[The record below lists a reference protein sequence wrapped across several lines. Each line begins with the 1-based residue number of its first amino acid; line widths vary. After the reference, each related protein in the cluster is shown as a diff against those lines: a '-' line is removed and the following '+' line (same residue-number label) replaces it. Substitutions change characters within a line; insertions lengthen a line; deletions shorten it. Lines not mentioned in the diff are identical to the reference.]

1 MSSESGKSIVRGVSI
16 LSVAGIFC
24 KLLGLVFTV
33 PLTRTIG
40 SEGLGIYQSVYPTY
54 NLLLTLS
61 SAGLPVAVSRMVSA
75 YLAKDDPRNAHR
87 VFKTAIWLLT
97 GMGCVCMLL
106 MLAGNGLLTAWVKE
120 PRASMG
126 FFAIA
131 PCLAIVCALSAF
143 RGFMQGQQNMK
154 PTALSQIVEQLG
166 KLVFSLPLAILGTR
180 HSLAHGAAG
189 ALLGITLSEA
199 CATLVVAVIYF
210 RRRSSFFRIRQL
222 SSAPETGTLA
232 VASQLFLISIPI
244 TVSACIVPLAQF
256 VDSVMMVPRMMDS
269 GLTNEAARSL
279 YGVFSGLVIR
289 LINMPTALALAVA
302 MSLVPA
308 VSAAQA
314 VRDKAAM
321 QKACDQGLKLAFLIG
336 FPCSVG
342 MSVLARQVFGFL
354 YYESLATEQFQ
365 TGWELLTVS
374 SLTVVLF
381 TAVQATSA
389 ILQGLGRQ
397 RIPMYTLI
405 AGVSCKILMNYIL
418 VGIPG
423 INIHGGPWASIT
435 CYTVSLVPN
444 LYFVCK
450 YAEIRCNVRDWIGKP
465 ALAAAVMGG
474 VIFVLRS
481 ILPFHRL
488 STILEVAAGVAFYF
502 LIALKTGAM
511 DQADL
516 SAFTR
521 RLPWKKANG
530 KKS

>member
-1 MSSESGKSIVRGVSI
+1 MSSKTGKSLAKGVSI
-16 LSVAGIFC
+16 LSVAGIVC
-24 KLLGLVFTV
+24 KLLGLLFTV

-87 VFKTAIWLLT
+87 VFRTALWLLT
-97 GMGCVCMLL
+97 GMGCFCMIL
-106 MLAGNGLLTAWVKE
+106 MLAGNSLLTGWVKE
-120 PRASMG
+120 PRASYG
-126 FFAIA
+126 FFSIA
-131 PCLAIVCALSAF
+131 PCLTIVCALSAF

-154 PTALSQIVEQLG
+154 PTAISQIVEQLG
-166 KLVFSLPLAILGTR
+166 KLCFSLPLAWWGTKQ
-180 HSLAHGAAG
+180 SLALGAAG
-189 ALLGITLSEA
+189 ALLGITLGEA
-199 CATLVVAVIYF
+199 CATIVVAVYYF
-210 RRRSSFFRIRQL
+210 RNRSGFHSIPQL
-222 SSAPETGTLA
+222 SDAAEADRGA
-232 VASQLFLISIPI
+232 VAKRLFFISVPI
-244 TVSACIVPLAQF
+244 TISACIVPLAQF

-314 VRDKAAM
+314 VHDREGM
-321 QKACDQGLKLAFLIG
+321 QKACDQGLRLAFLIG

-342 MSVLARQVFGFL
+342 MSVLAKQVFGFL
-354 YYESLATEQFQ
+354 YYESLAAEQFQ

-389 ILQGLGRQ
+389 ILQGLGKQ

-405 AGVSCKILMNYIL
+405 VGVTFKIIMNYIL

-423 INIHGGPWASIT
+423 VNIHGGPYASIV
-435 CYTVSLVPN
+435 CYSASLIPN
-444 LYFVCK
+444 LFFVCR
-450 YAEIRCNVRDWIGKP
+450 YAEIRFNLKDWILKP
-465 ALAAAVMGG
+465 ALAAACMGLCIWG
-474 VIFVLRS
+474 LRTA
-481 ILPFHRL
+481 LPFHRMA
-488 STILEVAAGVAFYF
+488 TILEVAAGVGVYF
-502 LIALKTGAM
+502 IAAVKTGAM
-511 DQADL
+511 DKADL
-516 SAFTR
+516 AGILGRFR
-521 RLPWKKANG
+521 RRKG
-530 KKS
+530 V